1 MVARFAKFLR
11 DSKNGTIATLVA
23 LSMPVT
29 VGFCALGAEVTFW
42 QFTHR
47 NLQSAADAAAFSGAA
62 QLAQAHEEDEIE
74 ASALN
79 AAYESGLN
87 TTRADV
93 PTISSPP
100 ASGPF
105 AGDPRAVEVA
115 LTDNL
120 PRLFSSIF
128 IDSDTVPIRARAVA
142 RTAGGR
148 PACILALDKS
158 APKAVS
164 FAGSSTLELDACDV
178 ASNSIADDAIDF
190 AGATSVTAD
199 CASAVGG
206 IDGANGSLTLTDCA
220 QAFEGTR
227 PFPDPYSHLSAPS
240 MTGCDGGLK
249 DDLKVGPPSAS
260 RTVSPGRV
268 CASGSPNVTIQADI
282 TFNPGIYV
290 FDGINLKINSS
301 ATLRGEDV
309 MFYFTGGASIDING
323 GADIEL
329 VASDDPLDPYHGIL
343 FFADPANGA
352 ASHVLNGNSATS
364 FTGALYFPEAH
375 VQFSGTNDADPN
387 ACTLLVA
394 NTVEF
399 TGNSFF
405 ASDCTAL
412 GISATETALVVLIV
426 E

>member
-1 MVARFAKFLR
+1 
-11 DSKNGTIATLVA
+11 
-23 LSMPVT
+23 
-29 VGFCALGAEVTFW
+29 VG
-42 QFTHR
+42 
-47 NLQSAADAAAFSGAA
+47 
-62 QLAQAHEEDEIE
+62 
-74 ASALN
+74 
-79 AAYESGLN
+79 
-87 TTRADV
+87 
-93 PTISSPP
+93 
-100 ASGPF
+100 
-105 AGDPRAVEVA
+105 
-115 LTDNL
+115 
-120 PRLFSSIF
+120 
-128 IDSDTVPIRARAVA
+128 

-164 FAGSSTLELDACDV
+164 FAGSSTLELEACDI

-190 AGATSVTAD
+190 AGATSVTSD

-206 IDGANGSLTLTDCA
+206 IDGESGSLTLTDCA
-220 QAFEGTR
+220 AAYEGTR
-227 PFPDPYSHLSAPS
+227 PFPDPYSHLSAPPDG
-240 MTGCDGGLK
+240 GCDP
-249 DDLKVGPPSAS
+249 DLKADLDSTPSET
-260 RTVSPGRV
+260 RTVNPGTV
-268 CASGSPNVTIQADI
+268 CSAVFGTENVTIQGEI
-282 TFNPGIYV
+282 TFNPGVYI
-290 FDGINLKINSS
+290 FDGIDLQVNAS
-301 ATLRGEDV
+301 AVLRGEDV
-309 MFYFTGGASIDING
+309 MFYFTGGTTIDING

-329 VASDDPLDPYHGIL
+329 VASDDPLDPYQGIL

-405 ASDCTAL
+405 ASDCTSL
-412 GISATETALVVLIV
+412 GISATETALIVLIV